1 MATLNAG
8 SGADGNAT
16 VSADTD
22 ISTTS
27 LVGRGNADMVSY
39 QCTSVG
45 TSACVTSAT
54 PNGIAAGDEV
64 LLLSW
69 QGTSS
74 NYEQVGNYETF
85 TVDDVTSNT
94 ITFST
99 SKTKFYGDTSGTDSC
114 TGGTATASN
123 STGSNTPDKA
133 FDDNTGTFWQTQTSN
148 PWIKYELSS
157 AATIV
162 KYSIQNATFTA
173 QTPQAWTFEGSNN
186 DSDWTVLDTVTGV
199 TSWSSTET
207 KTYRCDATGSY
218 LYYRINISA
227 DNDGGGDEVILSN
240 ISMYAATDTNVGTSS
255 SNQRV
260 IVQRIPQYNNLTVD
274 NGYTLTGPDAWD
286 NFGGV
291 FFIRV
296 AGTATINGSISMT
309 GRGYTGGYNNY
320 SGQWYYRT
328 GASYTGGPRS
338 AAKSSS
344 SWFTASNAGGGA
356 RGGHNGSF
364 WACGAGGGYGTAGE
378 DGQDGSYVY
387 QTQGGAT
394 YGDAQLT
401 KLFNG
406 SGGGTGEEPGEESGD
421 TLADGGGIIAIF
433 ANTLDVYGSVVCNGQ
448 KSVPQPSLQN
458 WPGGAGAGGSILIHA
473 GTIYTRSSTFTATGA
488 AADETP
494 QPGSY
499 SGGDGGDGRIAI
511 HYATL
516 GDSLASVD
524 PTPYTDS
531 GLQLPYSIAGTI
543 SENCTVR
550 VYDQSWNFIKQ
561 EAATGGSYTVSNLP
575 NAGPFHVVALPGTSS
590 KNALIYRDVVPT
602 Q

>member
-16 VSADTD
+16 VSANTD

-45 TSACVTSAT
+45 SNSCVASAT

-64 LLLSW
+64 LLLNW

-74 NYEQVGNYETF
+74 NYGNVGNYETF
-85 TVDDVTSNT
+85 IVDNVSSNT
-94 ITFST
+94 ITFTT
-99 SKTKFYGDTSGTDSC
+99 SKTKYYGDGTSD
-114 TGGTATASN
+114 
-123 STGSNTPDKA
+123 
-133 FDDNTGTFWQTQTSN
+133 
-148 PWIKYELSS
+148 
-157 AATIV
+157 
-162 KYSIQNATFTA
+162 
-173 QTPQAWTFEGSNN
+173 
-186 DSDWTVLDTVTGV
+186 
-199 TSWSSTET
+199 
-207 KTYRCDATGSY
+207 
-218 LYYRINISA
+218 
-227 DNDGGGDEVILSN
+227 
-240 ISMYAATDTNVGTSS
+240 DTNIGTTS

-260 IVQRIPQYNNLTVD
+260 LVQRIPQYNNLTVD

-309 GRGYTGGYNNY
+309 GKGYTGGYNNY
-320 SGQWYYRT
+320 SNPNWYYRT
-328 GASYTGGPRS
+328 GASYTGGP
-338 AAKSSS
+338 KSVIKGSS
-344 SWFTASNAGGGA
+344 NWFTTSYAGGGA
-356 RGGHNGSF
+356 RGGWNGSL
-364 WACGAGGGYGTAGE
+364 WAAGAGGGYGTAGTDGE
-378 DGQDGSYVY
+378 DNTATDR
-387 QTQGGAT
+387 TQGGST
-394 YGDAQLT
+394 YGDAALT
-401 KLFNG
+401 KLFLG
-406 SGGGTGEEPGEESGD
+406 SGGGAGD
-421 TLADGGGIIAIF
+421 EQYQNGTYLSDGGGIIAIF
-433 ANTLDVYGSVVCNGQ
+433 ATTLDIYGSILCNGVQ
-448 KSVPQPSLQN
+448 GDRSGQFQDGS
-458 WPGGAGAGGSILIHA
+458 GAGGSILLHA
-473 GTIYTRSSTFTATGA
+473 GNIYTRSSTFTATGGPA
-488 AADETP
+488 KKTN
-494 QPGSY
+494 QPASY
-499 SGGDGGDGRIAI
+499 YGGAGGDGRIAI

-561 EAATGGSYTVSNLP
+561 EAASGGSYTVSNLP

-590 KNALIYRDVVPT
+590 KNAKIYRDVVPT